1 MPPKLKANGS
11 TGTVAIYDAD
21 TEAAFTNPQANLDK
35 VYFHS
40 DLDYF
45 IMRKKFETT
54 ISLPSRSVPSNGDG
68 GSVTTIGGFTIWESG
83 EDSGATTGGVDSYQI
98 GTHSISDPFP
108 LAIINGTVIS
118 GTLLIRADNQRRRSV
133 SVGVTSTE
141 VLLYECWNGG
151 GGNNLPQEDVDVEVY
166 LFSTTTAADA
176 TETLKLTPTR
186 IVASSGK
193 LDSDGNHVKLD
204 ATSSV
209 KMPLDG
215 ETFDLGDGG
224 FRYIDADGNTVDKWG
239 YSSTSVAASL
249 SSLTGVRFD

>member
-1 MPPKLKANGS
+1 MAPRLKAIGS

-21 TEAAFTNPQANLDK
+21 TEAAFTDPLNNLDK

-45 IMRKKFETT
+45 VMRQKFDTT

-68 GSVTTIGGFTIWESG
+68 GAITTIGGFTIWESG

-98 GTHSISDPFP
+98 GTHSITDPFP

-118 GTLLIRADNQRRRSV
+118 GTLIIRADDQRRRAV
-133 SVGVTSTE
+133 SVGVTSSE

-151 GGNNLPQEDVDVEVY
+151 GGNNLPSENVDVTVY
-166 LFSTTTAADA
+166 LFSTTTAPDA
-176 TETLKLTPTR
+176 SEIIKLTPSR
-186 IVASSGK
+186 IIASAGK

-209 KMPLDG
+209 KMPLGG
-215 ETFDLGDGG
+215 ETIDLGDGG
-224 FRYIDADGNTVDKWG
+224 FRYIDADGNTVDEWG

-249 SSLTGVRFD
+249 SSLTGVRVD